1 MQLLPSPRRA
11 RARSSSLARYA
22 LACLA
27 ALLLSSTRARA
38 QQLAPAERSMRDFVA
53 RHQRDELALLRR
65 SVNIESQTLD
75 VRGVR
80 AVGALFARELRAL
93 GFRTRWVAMPAGM
106 HRAGH
111 LVAER
116 RGTSGKRLL
125 LIGHLDTVVE
135 GDTLGYARLDSI
147 TAKGAGSSDMKGGDV
162 VIVYALKALQSVGA
176 LDGATITVVMT
187 GDEESAGDPLVVAR
201 AALVDAAKRSDVAL
215 GFEGGN
221 RGDATVAR
229 RGASSWRLDVSGKS
243 GHTAGIFSP
252 TAGYGAIFEAA
263 RILDAFRQQL
273 AGTPD
278 LTFSPSVIVGG
289 TNVSYDSLHVAGSAS
304 SKLNIIPSRVT
315 VSGDLR
321 FLSEEQ
327 KARTRERM
335 RAIAGSN
342 NLPGTAAVMTF
353 EDEYPAMSPTPANH
367 ALLAVYDSASQ
378 ALGYGPVAA
387 LDPSRRGAGDISFV
401 APLLPGLDGLG
412 VGGSGAHTPNER
424 IDLRTLPM
432 QTERAAVLM
441 YRLLGRGE
449 RETVGTPDGGRGR
462 R

>member
-1 MQLLPSPRRA
+1 MHRLSARRRPRPLRRA
-11 RARSSSLARYA
+11 ASSLVAPRL
-22 LACLA
+22 LACAA
-27 ALLLSSTRARA
+27 ALVLCAAPLHA
-38 QQLAPAERSMRDFVA
+38 QQLTPAEAAMRDYIA
-53 RHQRDELALLRR
+53 GHQKDELALLRR
-65 SVNIESQTLD
+65 AVNIKSQTLD

-80 AVGALFARELRAL
+80 AVGSLFARELRAL
-93 GFRTRWVAMPAGM
+93 GFHTRWVSMPARM

-135 GDTLGYARLDSI
+135 GDTLGYAPLDSI

-162 VIVYALKALQSVGA
+162 VIVYALKALQRVGA
-176 LDGATITVVMT
+176 LDDATITVVMT
-187 GDEESAGDPLVVAR
+187 GDEESTGDPLVLAR
-201 AALVDAAKRSDVAL
+201 AALVDAAKHSDVAL

-229 RGASSWRLDVSGKS
+229 RGASSWRLDVSGKG

-252 TAGYGAIFEAA
+252 SVGDGAIFEAA

-289 TNVSYDSLHVAGSAS
+289 TDVSYDSVHVAGRAA
-304 SKLNIIPSRVT
+304 SKLNIIASRVT

-321 FLSEEQ
+321 FLSEDQ
-327 KARTRERM
+327 KQRTRERM
-335 RAIAGSN
+335 REIVGGN
-342 NLPGTAAVMTF
+342 NLPGTAAVITF
-353 EDEYPAMSPTPANH
+353 EDEYPAMPPTPANY

-401 APLLPGLDGLG
+401 APLIPGLDGLG
-412 VGGSGAHTPNER
+412 VGGAGAHTPNER
-424 IDLRTLPM
+424 VDLRTIPM

-449 RETVGTPDGGRGR
+449 RGAVGAR
-462 R
+462 